1 MHTINISQTY
11 TAGRNQVF
19 ELLADHE
26 RFLAGKDLSC
36 TLITP
41 GGDERN
47 GLGAVRR
54 VDGGS
59 MVFTERINLFDRP
72 QAYEYLIIELTGW
85 MGRWLPMHHVQGRL
99 EFSETAEGTR
109 VDWMSRVEVRIP
121 LLGWLLERV
130 LGHSLISAFGRLL
143 AKVGSDLNSQS

>member
-11 TAGRNQVF
+11 SADPGRVF
-19 ELLADHE
+19 AALTDHE
-26 RFLAGKDLSC
+26 QFLSGKGLSC
-36 TLITP
+36 TLITA
-41 GGDERN
+41 GENERN

-59 MVFTERINLFDRP
+59 MVFTELINVFDRP
-72 QAYEYLIIELTGW
+72 QAYEYRITELSGW
-85 MGRWLPMHHVQGRL
+85 MGRMLPMHHVQGRL
-99 EFSETAEGTR
+99 EFSETDEGTR
-109 VDWMSRVEVRIP
+109 VDWMSRFEVRIP

-143 AKVGSDLNSQS
+143 TRAGTNLNNH